1 MSTLEFEKP
10 ILELQSKLEELRR
23 MSGNENGKLDISS
36 EIQRIEKKIVRLTE
50 GAFAKLTPAQIV
62 QVARH
67 GERPHALDYI
77 KTLITDFTPLHGD
90 RLYGEDEAL
99 IAGLGRFRG
108 TAVAILGHEKGHDT
122 TTRIKHNFGMAKPE
136 GYRKAQRVMD
146 IATRFGLP
154 VLAFVDT
161 AGAYPG
167 VEAEERGQSEAIAQS
182 TAKCLSLDVPMI
194 ATIIGEG
201 GSGGAIAI
209 AAADHV
215 MMLEYSVYSVISP
228 EGCAS
233 ILWRSAEQAPEAANA
248 LKLTAP
254 DLLELKLIDEIIQ
267 EPLGA
272 AHRNREQAMA
282 SVGAAIDKNLDRLM
296 TMSTTELKKK
306 RREKYLRM
314 GA

>member
-1 MSTLEFEKP
+1 MNGLEFEKP
-10 ILELQSKLEELRR
+10 ILELQSKMEELRR
-23 MSGNENGKLDISS
+23 MSGSENGKLDISS
-36 EIQRIEKKIVRLTE
+36 EIERIEKKIVKLTE
-50 GAFAKLTPAQIV
+50 QAFAKLTPAQIV

-67 GERPHALDYI
+67 PQRPHALDYI
-77 KTLITDFTPLHGD
+77 DALITDFTPLAGD
-90 RLYGEDEAL
+90 RLYGDDAAL

-122 TTRIKHNFGMAKPE
+122 ATRLKHNFGMAKPE

-146 IATRFGLP
+146 IASRFGLP
-154 VLAFVDT
+154 VLSFVDT

-182 TAKCLSLDVPMI
+182 IAKCLSLDVPMI
-194 ATIIGEG
+194 ATVIGEG

-248 LKLTAP
+248 LKLTAS
-254 DLLELKLIDEIIQ
+254 DLLELKLIDDIIP

-272 AHRNREQAMA
+272 AHRNPTEAIA
-282 SVGAAIDKNLDRLM
+282 NVGNAIDKTLDRLM
-296 TMSTTELKKK
+296 TQSSAELKK
-306 RREKYLRM
+306 RRRDKYLRM